1 MDFKMMSE
9 KITDGTKI
17 WDCKVTDGNVP
28 IISGTEE
35 DQQTATLA
43 GFLIRGTIPQIPEAG
58 VPWTEFLSKALTFGE
73 LDYYIRESIRKS
85 GKTNYFPQYDIVDDQ
100 LVMSVGKM
108 EEKINELYLQ

>member
-9 KITDGTKI
+9 KTTDGEKI
-17 WDCKVTDGNVP
+17 WDCKVTGGNVP

-43 GFLIRGTIPQIPEAG
+43 GFLIRGTIPQLPEAG
-58 VPWTEFLSKALTFGE
+58 VPWIEFLGKSLTFGE
-73 LDYYIRESIRKS
+73 LDYYIRESIRMS
-85 GKTNYFPQYDIVDDQ
+85 GKTNYFPQYDIDEDQ

-108 EEKINELYLQ
+108 EDNINELYL